1 MKEKNKKEYGVT
13 DLPCINTLRYFPKS
27 GDDFALIYLHPCPIF
42 PVIKD

>member
-13 DLPCINTLRYFPKS
+13 ALPCINTLRYFPKS
-27 GDDFALIYLHPCPIF
+27 GDFALIYLHPCAMF